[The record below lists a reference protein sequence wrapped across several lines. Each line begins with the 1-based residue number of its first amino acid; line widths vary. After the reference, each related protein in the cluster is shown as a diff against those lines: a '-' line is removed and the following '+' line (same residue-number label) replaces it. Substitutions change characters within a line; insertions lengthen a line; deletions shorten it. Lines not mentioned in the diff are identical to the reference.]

1 MKNYIMRLET
11 RTVRDDSEVV
21 NHYEA
26 ELNISDTMRFS
37 DSEIFSEQIKEI
49 WQQAMRAGKRN
60 DYMEMEVI

>member
-21 NHYEA
+21 NHYET
-26 ELNISDTMRFS
+26 ELNINDTMRFS

-49 WQQAMRAGKRN
+49 
-60 DYMEMEVI
+60 